1 VPAAA
6 PPVTAPT
13 LPSLRAPYIAPV
25 AKAPEEAS
33 PTHTLPWIDKA
44 IESGASAIGQALST
58 AIGLGAGAIPGGGA
72 LGAIGPYAAGLAMQG
87 GKIVKG
93 VANVVS
99 SALVG
104 SVPGSSGTTDNPY
117 GETMRPPQRDLATGL
132 GRVASYGPF
141 FGHDSKDVMRDI
153 QIHESIN
160 QQVAFAN
167 YSTKRI

>member
-1 VPAAA
+1 
-6 PPVTAPT
+6 VTAPT
-13 LPSLRAPYIAPV
+13 LPSLRAPYTAPI
-25 AKAPEEAS
+25 AKAPAEAS

-44 IESGASAIGQALST
+44 IDSGAQAIGQALST
-58 AIGLGAGAIPGGGA
+58 AIGLAGAGAGAFGGGA
-72 LGAIGPYAAGLAMQG
+72 AGAIGPYAAGLVMQG

-104 SVPGSSGTTDNPY
+104 SVPGSFGTTDNPY